1 MMSKICFL
9 LLAASA
15 YVEYNLS
22 ECISFVT
29 PVSGTTELTLSYC
42 RIKFDM
48 TLSWGAG
55 DSTQNKEPPV
65 EEFLVV
71 LVITWFMSSVPSAGI
86 LTRNA
91 EEEVKAEW
99 ARFVFF
105 HRERSR
111 DGYLLVCFAVWTN
124 SSKLSREQ
132 KTSRHPINVRDWGI
146 QVMLFVLWSAAN
158 CWCSFSNKSL
168 PGN

>member
-1 MMSKICFL
+1 MMSEICFL

-15 YVEYNLS
+15 CVEYNLS

-91 EEEVKAEW
+91 EEEAKAEW

-132 KTSRHPINVRDWGI
+132 KTSLHPINVRDWGI
-146 QVMLFVLWSAAN
+146 QVMLFVLWSAAS
-158 CWCSFSNKSL
+158 CWCSFSYKSL